1 MGPTEFPQSSTPLV
15 VAHRGASVDLPEN
28 TLPAFEGALAA
39 GADVIE
45 TDVRLTA
52 DGVPIVLHDAYV
64 DRVTDGVGLVSQLS
78 LADIKRLDASGGR
91 GERTEIPTLA
101 EVLELVNG
109 RAGIN
114 LEIKNIP
121 GEPGFDSPREATVAA
136 ALGDLER
143 VGFSGSVL
151 VSSFNWLTIE
161 RSRELAPD
169 VPTGFLTIVG
179 IAPEASLT
187 YVRQAGHRYVLP
199 HVSELLGT
207 GEAFVAAAHED
218 AIRVGTWTVD
228 DPDVARTLF
237 SWGVDA
243 VATNDPQTM
252 VAVRDAI
259 RAKT

>member
-1 MGPTEFPQSSTPLV
+1 MVPTEFPQSSSPLV
-15 VAHRGASVDLPEN
+15 VAHRGASVELPEN

-52 DGVPIVLHDAYV
+52 DGVAIVMHDAYV
-64 DRVTDGVGLVSQLS
+64 DRVTDGVGLVSRLT
-78 LADIKRLDASGGR
+78 LAEVKRLDASGGR
-91 GERTEIPTLA
+91 SQRAEVPTLV

-121 GEPGFDSPREATVAA
+121 GEPGFDSPREAAVES

-143 VGFSGSVL
+143 VGFTGSVL
-151 VSSFNWLTIE
+151 VSSFNWITIE
-161 RSRELAPD
+161 RSKELAPE

-199 HVSELLGT
+199 NAVSLLDA
-207 GEAFVAAAHED
+207 GEAVVTAAHDEG
-218 AIRVGTWTVD
+218 IRVGTWTVD
-228 DPDVARTLF
+228 DPDVAQTLF

-243 VATNDPQTM
+243 VATNDPETI
-252 VAVRDAI
+252 VRVRDAI
-259 RAKT
+259 RA